1 MKEFKL
7 QDYVTQIAGIA
18 EANKVGAAD
27 AVEYFVG
34 NLNTLSDH
42 YPGATGINIRELGQ
56 QWNRLNYKERNKQR
70 RDVVSLVAKK
80 VMPPSTMR
88 SRREE

>member
-7 QDYVTQIAGIA
+7 ADYVPQIASIA

-27 AVEYFVG
+27 AVEYFVV
-34 NLNTLSDH
+34 NLNSMSDH
-42 YPGATGINIRELGQ
+42 YKGASELNIRELGQ
-56 QWNRLNYKERNKQR
+56 QWNKLNYKERNKQR
-70 RDVVSLVAKK
+70 REVVPLVAKK
-80 VMPPSTMR
+80 VLPPTPTR